1 MATGDI
7 RIDSLLA
14 LPRNSLATGLPLGQ
28 TVEITYS
35 FSGYSQAQVSAIES
49 VLAEISSSVGV
60 SFRQVDQSA
69 LLTYS
74 FNTDGPTLANGSP
87 STGSMHIKSDGSG
100 VMIWLNPSYSYMQ
113 VLDSGFGRQ
122 IAFHETAHALGLKH
136 PGQYSSN
143 DNGPYLPTDLATAN
157 HTIMAY
163 DGGNNEHLGDF
174 DILALQYLYG
184 SPGHAMQ
191 TSQTLVSVSLG
202 YNSGTYFNDL
212 FTLDVS
218 KVTSSVS
225 IAGLT
230 GVDKIQVNLA
240 SNDTFFQGSGLDQV
254 IYKQADGNYAGI
266 FLYSVERIQFTD
278 RTLALDIEG
287 NAGQAYRLYKA
298 AFDRT
303 PDIEGLSFWLKQI
316 DKGASLES
324 VAAGFVSSQEFQNT
338 NGASPTN
345 LQLVSSLYQH
355 ILDRAPDQSG
365 LDFWT
370 RQLDTNSLSK
380 SNLLVSFS
388 ESNENKI
395 ALTGQV
401 AAGIEYIG

>member
-1 MATGDI
+1 
-7 RIDSLLA
+7 
-14 LPRNSLATGLPLGQ
+14 
-28 TVEITYS
+28 
-35 FSGYSQAQVSAIES
+35 
-49 VLAEISSSVGV
+49 
-60 SFRQVDQSA
+60 
-69 LLTYS
+69 
-74 FNTDGPTLANGSP
+74 
-87 STGSMHIKSDGSG
+87 
-100 VMIWLNPSYSYMQ
+100 
-113 VLDSGFGRQ
+113 
-122 IAFHETAHALGLKH
+122 
-136 PGQYSSN
+136 
-143 DNGPYLPTDLATAN
+143 
-157 HTIMAY
+157 
-163 DGGNNEHLGDF
+163 
-174 DILALQYLYG
+174 
-184 SPGHAMQ
+184 MQ